1 MKLKCFT
8 AYQRKQTSTCF
19 RNGTNRGFSSH
30 WILNALHKN
39 DKTSRLHS
47 HDIHNA
53 SVPLM
58 DKNFRS
64 RWNFTLGDY
73 AKLFDEGKIEIDNFD
88 FLFIDALHEE
98 DFARGYCMRLLSNVK
113 KRAIVAIHDIV
124 ADKKGGGRESAEVY
138 KYLAFANNAN
148 HVFTMSHYA
157 MPNLLYASKAEEIVP
172 KLNKLRARYD
182 IVKHCDE
189 GNCDS
194 VLHDPLFFPN
204 NDAPTVFFHLN

>member
-1 MKLKCFT
+1 M
-8 AYQRKQTSTCF
+8 
-19 RNGTNRGFSSH
+19 
-30 WILNALHKN
+30 
-39 DKTSRLHS
+39 
-47 HDIHNA
+47 
-53 SVPLM
+53 
-58 DKNFRS
+58 
-64 RWNFTLGDY
+64 
-73 AKLFDEGKIEIDNFD
+73 
-88 FLFIDALHEE
+88 
-98 DFARGYCMRLLSNVK
+98 
-113 KRAIVAIHDIV
+113 
-124 ADKKGGGRESAEVY
+124 Y